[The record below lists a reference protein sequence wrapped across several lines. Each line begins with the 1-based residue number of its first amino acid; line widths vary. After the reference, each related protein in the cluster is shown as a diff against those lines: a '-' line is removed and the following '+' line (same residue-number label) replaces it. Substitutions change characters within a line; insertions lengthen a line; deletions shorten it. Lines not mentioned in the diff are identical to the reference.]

1 MKTRDPSPGLW
12 ARLVAWTGAE
22 GSTLPMA
29 LIRIGLVFLLW
40 ARFGAELI
48 LPRAA
53 GTGEVVLSLLFF
65 ASTAAMLVG
74 WRTRAATALAA
85 LVVATMYFG
94 VGAAL
99 GRTAWLHHHHYLLM
113 AATLLCALTPCGRSL
128 SLDRVRALAAEAHG
142 GPPAPPERGPLLGL
156 HLMRVQLSA
165 LYLWSALDKTGPA
178 FLGGERIEHILGW
191 YYLGSDLPL
200 GTGLRLAAVALAVAV
215 TALEFALALA
225 PWWPRLRR
233 IALPLGVVMHAA
245 FYVLLPVATFSA
257 TVVLLYLAALDPDAV
272 ARALARLAP
281 RAPDLTAPRGSPRG

>member
-1 MKTRDPSPGLW
+1 MKTHDPRPGRW

-40 ARFGAELI
+40 ARHGAELI
-48 LPRAA
+48 LPRVA
-53 GTGEVVLSLLFF
+53 GPGEVALSLLFF
-65 ASTAAMLVG
+65 AATAAMLVG

-85 LVVATMYFG
+85 LVVATLYFG

-99 GRTAWLHHHHYLLM
+99 GRTAWIHHHHYLLM
-113 AATLLCALTPCGRSL
+113 AATVLCALTPCGRSL
-128 SLDRVRALAAEAHG
+128 SLDRWRALVAEARG

-165 LYLWSALDKTGPA
+165 LYLWSALDKAGPA
-178 FLGGERIEHILGW
+178 FLGGERLEQLLGW
-191 YYLGSDLPL
+191 YYLGSDVPL
-200 GTGLRLAAVALAVAV
+200 GTGLRIAAVAVALATV
-215 TALEFALALA
+215 ALELALALA

-245 FYVLLPVATFSA
+245 FYVVLPVATFSA

-272 ARALARLAP
+272 TRVVARLAP
-281 RAPDLTAPRGSPRG
+281 RAPDLTARR